1 MPDLST
7 VPRRVPQTRPSESA
21 GNAGARPTW
30 LPVWSEPAAIRALRA
45 VIVIPSLFA
54 LTYEGIG
61 NLQMALFAA
70 FGGFATLVVASFGGS
85 RRDKIVAHLGL
96 AVTGSIALIIGTA
109 VSGIDWLAVVVT
121 IPVTFGI
128 FFAGVAGPNAAS
140 GVTAALFA
148 YVLPVA
154 TPGTVSMIPDRLAGW
169 WLASVV
175 GTAAVL
181 LLSPPS
187 PGDRLRT
194 AAAGSARALATHLE
208 ASAQGTATAA
218 IQHACLAAKHE
229 LMNAFA
235 STPYRPTGLATAD
248 QGLASVVQLLEW
260 CTALIAD
267 ATDGHPNLDR
277 AAPCDRE
284 LAAATAVVLRQVGDL
299 LVDQD
304 GSAPLPDIDEMDRRR
319 EASAAYHRSR
329 AMQDDGEAG
338 GDYDSAQV
346 VARHAFHAQAIS
358 LAVRALVA
366 DALVATRRADPETVA
381 AQRRAWYGAQPEGTV
396 AERRAAALSGAVG
409 VLARHASLRSVWFL
423 NSLRGS
429 LALALAVLVADVAS
443 VQHGFWVVLGTLSVL
458 RTSAASTGSTA
469 VRALV
474 GTVIGF
480 AVGALLMLGIGTDT
494 AALWTALPIAI
505 AVAAY
510 APGTLPFVFG
520 QAAFTVVVVVLFNLL
535 VPVGWTVG
543 LVRIQDVAIGCAV
556 SLVVGALFWPRGA
569 ASVVGDDLADA
580 FRRDADYLTQSVDWA
595 LGTRHDPPDAGAA
608 AVTAATRLDEALRA
622 FLAEQGTKHLS
633 KQDMWTLVMATMRV
647 RLTAYSL
654 AGLQAPQNV
663 RHHHRGTAYARAMLA
678 QDTTDLAA
686 FYERVAVLVGRPAAH
701 SVVLP
706 IGVPPFVGLDGNGTG
721 EAGRTDGPDRTSEAD
736 GIGETDGTGEA
747 KRTGE
752 AEAADFVRVI
762 TAPHHPHLLWVEEHL
777 QHLSSHAQAITGPAS
792 HVAEQRRLPWWR

>member
-1 MPDLST
+1 MRT
-7 VPRRVPQTRPSESA
+7 
-21 GNAGARPTW
+21 
-30 LPVWSEPAAIRALRA
+30 LRA

-54 LTYEGIG
+54 LTYEGLG

-70 FGGFATLVVASFGGS
+70 FGGFATLIMASFGGS
-85 RRDKIVAHLGL
+85 RKDKIVAHLGL

-109 VSGIDWLAVVVT
+109 VNGIDWLAVLVT

-154 TPGTVSMIPDRLAGW
+154 TPGNVSMIPDRLAGW

-187 PGDRLRT
+187 PGDRLRA
-194 AAAGSARALATHLE
+194 AAAGSARALAADLE
-208 ASAQGTATAA
+208 AAVQGTATPAVRE
-218 IQHACLAAKHE
+218 ACLAAKHE
-229 LMNAFA
+229 LLNAFA

-248 QGLASVVQLLEW
+248 QGLASVVELLEW
-260 CTALIAD
+260 CTVLIAD

-284 LAAATAVVLRQVGDL
+284 LFAATAVVLRQVGDL
-299 LVDQD
+299 LADEAN
-304 GSAPLPDIDEMDRRR
+304 GSAPLPDPGEMDRLR
-319 EASAAYHRSR
+319 EASATHHQSLA
-329 AMQDDGEAG
+329 AKGAGEASG
-338 GDYDSAQV
+338 GYDSVEV
-346 VARHAFHAQAIS
+346 VTRRAFHAQAIS
-358 LAVRALVA
+358 LAVRALDA

-381 AQRRAWYGAQPEGTV
+381 AQRRAWYGAQPEGTM
-396 AERRAAALSGAVG
+396 AERRAAALSGAIG
-409 VLARHASLRSVWFL
+409 IMARHASLRSVWFL

-458 RTSAASTGSTA
+458 RTNATSTGSTA
-469 VRALV
+469 LRALV

-480 AVGALLMLGIGTDT
+480 AVGALLMLGIGTST
-494 AALWTALPIAI
+494 AALWTALPIAV

-510 APGTLPFVFG
+510 APGTLPFAFG

-543 LVRIQDVAIGCAV
+543 LIRIQDVAIGCAV

-580 FRRDADYLTQSVDWA
+580 FRCDAAYLTQSVDWA
-595 LGTRHDPPDAGAA
+595 LGTRYDPPDAGAA
-608 AVTAATRLDEALRA
+608 AVTAATRLDEALRG
-622 FLAEQGTKHLS
+622 FLTEQGAKRLS
-633 KQDMWTLVMATMRV
+633 KQDLWTLVMSTMRV

-654 AGLQAPQNV
+654 ASLQAPENV
-663 RHHHRGTAYARAMLA
+663 RRRHRGMAAYARATLT
-678 QDTTDLAA
+678 QDTADLTA
-686 FYERVAVLVGRPAAH
+686 FYERVAVLVGRPAARD
-701 SVVLP
+701 VVPP
-706 IGVPPFVGLDGNGTG
+706 ISVPPFVGLDGNSG
-721 EAGRTDGPDRTSEAD
+721 DGASSDVREVDETSEAD
-736 GIGETDGTGEA
+736 GARDGPDGA
-747 KRTGE
+747 RDGSGDPRDGPDG
-752 AEAADFVRVI
+752 ARDGSGDASDGRDGPGQADFVRVI